1 MIHLSICYFT
11 SRRIP
16 CFEWFAA
23 SLNCETGGN
32 YDGIRIIVV
41 DFWMQPMPGD
51 TERDAEWRRERATE
65 FKGAIARWLPETPDF
80 WHVAPKS
87 TVWQGEHRRTKVDW
101 FAASNARNTALCLA
115 PDGWI
120 AYVDDLSVLMP
131 GWMKA
136 VREAM
141 AGPETMITCGAYRKV
156 GNLQVSP
163 DAQTITFEDRPSGH
177 DGRWKY
183 GNPDR
188 PVSCAAAWMYGCSL
202 VAPVEAFLKIN
213 GWPEALCDGLS
224 FEDVICGV
232 MLSKHGYTFQY
243 DRRMLT
249 LEDDDLHGQLPVMK
263 RSDYGVSPNDKSHAV
278 LRIAQEG
285 DGWHPNYFGEEG
297 IRGLRARVLAGDP
310 FPICRI
316 PENEWYTGALLKD
329 L

>member
-1 MIHLSICYFT
+1 MSHLTIAYFT
-11 SRRIP
+11 SRKQPRIG
-16 CFEWFAA
+16 WFFD
-23 SLNCETGGN
+23 SLHRETGGE
-32 YDGIRIIVV
+32 YRDIRVVVV
-41 DFWMQPMPGD
+41 DRWSADRGWGWRVSDDYEMLGPTADVRIDAGGGTVIHTCPKPG
-51 TERDAEWRRERATE
+51 
-65 FKGAIARWLPETPDF
+65 
-80 WHVAPKS
+80 
-87 TVWQGEHRRTKVDW
+87 VWQGEHRRTKVDW

-131 GWMKA
+131 GWLKA

-156 GNLQVSP
+156 GDLQVDPSGNVIKY
-163 DAQTITFEDRPSGH
+163 DDRPSGH
-177 DGRWKY
+177 DSRWKH
-183 GNPDR
+183 GKDDR
-188 PVSCAAAWMYGCSL
+188 PVSCAAAWMFGCSL
-202 VAPVEAFLKIN
+202 VAPVEAFLRVN

-278 LRIAQEG
+278 LSIAETG

-297 IRGLRARVLAGDP
+297 IRGLRARILAGEP

-316 PENEWYTGALLKD
+316 PEHEFYTKTRLED